1 MRREPEKRKTP
12 SDGAV
17 ELIHSLGEGKSREG
31 VENRF
36 APSMDRVKL

>member
-12 SDGAV
+12 SDDAV

-31 VENRF
+31 ENRF